1 MKTYI
6 VTYKTQVRNDYC
18 TVDGYPTFNYIWYDG
33 YVREFKSLKDVI
45 EFTHKTCD
53 VIEITNVHSVHH
65 YTVKN
70 TGKHAPNWK
79 DYTIIIDGEECICF

>member
-6 VTYKTQVRNDYC
+6 VTYKKQVRNDYC
-18 TVDGYPTFNYIWYDG
+18 TEDGYPTFNYIWFDG

-53 VIEITNVHSVHH
+53 VIEITNVHSVYH
-65 YTVKN
+65 YTVEN
-70 TGKHAPNWK
+70 TGKHNPHFDNI
-79 DYTIIIDGEECICF
+79 IIIDGEEVICF

>member
-6 VTYKTQVRNDYC
+6 VTYKKQVRNDYC
-18 TVDGYPTFNYIWYDG
+18 TDYGYPTFNYIWYDG

-53 VIEITNVHSVHH
+53 AIEITNIHSVYH
-65 YTVKN
+65 YTVEN
-70 TGKHAPNWK
+70 TGKHTPNWK
-79 DYTIIIDGEECICF
+79 NYTIIIDGEECICF